1 MRARKP
7 ISLTD
12 SIGKGLHKI
21 LVKEKLVWS
30 HPERVSGELLIHETR
45 VPLSLLLQF
54 LSENKIEEFEEAY
67 PSVSKDK
74 IIGILSHLA
83 KPSLKR
89 RKAKIRR

>member
-12 SIGKGLHKI
+12 SISEELHKT

-30 HPERVSGELLIHETR
+30 HPERVSGDLLIYKTR
-45 VPLSLLLQF
+45 VPISLF
-54 LSENKIEEFEEAY
+54 LKFLADNKIEEFEEAY

-74 IIGILSHLA
+74 IIGILSYLA
-83 KPSLKR
+83 RPSLKKQ
-89 RKAKIRR
+89 KAKVR